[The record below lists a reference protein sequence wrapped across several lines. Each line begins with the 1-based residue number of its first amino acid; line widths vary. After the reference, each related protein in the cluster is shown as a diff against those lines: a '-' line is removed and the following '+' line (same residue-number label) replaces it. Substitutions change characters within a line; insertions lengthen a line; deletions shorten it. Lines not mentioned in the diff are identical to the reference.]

1 MILIGEKE
9 MAKKK
14 SLLEQMRN
22 NPRNDWQIADI
33 QKLCNEYGL
42 KMDSPQN
49 GSHYRIHSD
58 YIYDILIVPA
68 KRPIKS
74 IYIKRLVT
82 YIDVHLTGEKK
93 KDIKGRDGQ

>member
-1 MILIGEKE
+1 MGKEE

-14 SLLEQMRN
+14 SLLEQMRA
-22 NPRNDWQIADI
+22 NPRNDWQIVDI
-33 QKLCNEYGL
+33 RKLCNEYGV
-42 KMDSPQN
+42 KMDSPPS
-49 GSHYRIHSD
+49 GSHYKIHSD

-68 KRPIKS
+68 KRPIKA

-93 KDIKGRDGQ
+93 NDIKGRDGQ